1 MAITGLDHP
10 SCPHVCHP
18 VDNSVTRCA
27 GYADH
32 GQSERMTGSPPQV
45 AFRVP
50 LPRRPRLRAGLP
62 VVERREGEL
71 QIGLDP
77 RHGVI
82 ATDLPPILVDVLRG
96 LDGRRSTDTLL
107 SLVRDEHADRLKA
120 VLCGLAE
127 RGLVE
132 DAEASAD
139 PLGAPMSPSGIAVGY
154 ANHSIGVHGG
164 GRLATAVTALLTGAG
179 VARLC
184 LAADGVVARADVGS
198 GFRDEDVGRNRAAA
212 LADVARRLDPE
223 VRVSRLRPG
232 ATPTDLVVLTDA
244 VVPAPEVV
252 TDLVASGVP
261 HLVARVRDGV
271 GIVGPLVVPGRSSC
285 LRCADLHRT
294 GRDACWPRIA
304 GQLAGRY
311 QEADFTSVYGTAAL
325 AVGQTLRALRATPPA
340 LAVEPPP
347 TWNATLELD
356 CVTGVVTRREW
367 PPHPRCPCGAP
378 QHRAQH

>member
-1 MAITGLDHP
+1 
-10 SCPHVCHP
+10 
-18 VDNSVTRCA
+18 
-27 GYADH
+27 
-32 GQSERMTGSPPQV
+32 MTGSPPQV
-45 AFRVP
+45 ASRVP

-82 ATDLPPILVDVLRG
+82 ATDLPPVLVDVLRG

-107 SLVRDEHADRLKA
+107 SLVRDEHADRLRA
-120 VLCGLAE
+120 MLCGLAE

-132 DAEASAD
+132 DAEPSAGSPGT
-139 PLGAPMSPSGIAVGY
+139 PLSPSGIAVGHT
-154 ANHSIGVHGG
+154 AHAIGVHGG
-164 GRLATAVTALLTGAG
+164 GRLAAAVTTLLAGAG

-184 LAADGVVARADVGS
+184 LAADGVVSDTDVGA
-198 GFRDEDVGRNRAAA
+198 GFRDEDVGRPRAAA
-212 LADVARRLDPE
+212 LADLARRRGPE
-223 VRVSRLRPG
+223 VRVTRLRPG
-232 ATPTDLVVLTDA
+232 VTPTDLVVLTDA

-252 TDLVASGVP
+252 TDLMSWGIP

-294 GRDACWPRIA
+294 GRDSCWPRIA

-311 QEADFTSVYGTAAL
+311 QEADLTTVYGTAAL
-325 AVGQTLRALRATPPA
+325 AVGQALRALRATPPA
-340 LAVEPPP
+340 LTVEPPP
-347 TWNATLELD
+347 TWNATLEFD
-356 CVTGVVTRREW
+356 CVTGVVTKREW
-367 PPHPRCPCGAP
+367 PPHPHCPCGAP
-378 QHRAQH
+378 QQRAHH